1 MKPDRLRGLL
11 LHSAVIATCFST
23 GIAMA
28 QTQIKTPRFPQL
40 TMEQLNPR
48 QEALAQEIL
57 KVSSAGIGG
66 PYNAL
71 LRSPEMAERAF
82 NLLDYLR
89 FKTSVPRPL
98 NEFAILIQS
107 RLATAQYEWWAHYP
121 LALKAGLPAAI
132 ADALKEGRRPAKMAV
147 DEEAVYQFCVEMSLN
162 HVVSD
167 ATFDRVHSLLGEQ
180 QTVDLIVLSGTY
192 VMVSML
198 LNTAEVGLPNNA
210 TPPLKPMTEAELRAG
225 LLAAK

>member
-1 MKPDRLRGLL
+1 
-11 LHSAVIATCFST
+11 
-23 GIAMA
+23 
-28 QTQIKTPRFPQL
+28 
-40 TMEQLNPR
+40 MEQLNP
-48 QEALAQEIL
+48 QQKALAQEIL

-66 PYNAL
+66 PYNVL

-98 NEFAILIQS
+98 NEFAILIQA
-107 RLATAQYEWWAHYP
+107 RLATAQLEWWVHYP

-132 ADALKEGRRPAKMAV
+132 ADALKEGRRPAKMIP
-147 DEEAVYQFCVEMSLN
+147 EQEAVYQFCMELSLN

-167 ATFDRVHSLLGEQ
+167 AAFNRVHALLGEQ
-180 QTVDLIVLSGTY
+180 QTVDLIVLNGTY

-198 LNTAEVGLPNNA
+198 LNTAEVGVPNNG
-210 TPPLKPMTEAELRAG
+210 TLPLKPMTEAELRAG
-225 LLAAK
+225 LLLAK